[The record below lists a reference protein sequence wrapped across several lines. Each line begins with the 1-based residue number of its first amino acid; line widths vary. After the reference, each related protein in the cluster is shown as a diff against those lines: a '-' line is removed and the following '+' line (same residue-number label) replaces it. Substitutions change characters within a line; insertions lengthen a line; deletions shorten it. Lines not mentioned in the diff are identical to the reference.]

1 MRRATFWFIFGTV
14 LLDMLALG
22 IIAPVFPKLVI
33 QLEGGNEAGAAG
45 AVGLFGTVWAA
56 MQFVFAP
63 VLGALSD
70 RVGRRPVILLSCL
83 GLGLDCAVMALAPS
97 VGWLFVGRMLSGI
110 TASSF
115 STSFAYIADVTE
127 PDERAGRFGLLGV
140 AFGIGFI
147 LGPAVGGLLGG
158 VGPRA
163 PVWAAGGLS
172 LVGAAGGGVALSPA
186 RPAPRGGAI
195 SLGPAPPPSGRR
207 ARC

>member
-33 QLEGGNEAGAAG
+33 QLERGNDASAASALG
-45 AVGLFGTVWAA
+45 MFGTVWAA

-83 GLGLDCAVMALAPS
+83 GLALDYAIMALAPT
-97 VGWLFVGRMLSGI
+97 GAWLFVGRGLSGI

-127 PDERAGRFGLLGV
+127 PDERAARFGLRGM
-140 AFGIGFI
+140 AFGLGFV
-147 LGPAVGGLLGG
+147 LGP
-158 VGPRA
+158 
-163 PVWAAGGLS
+163 
-172 LVGAAGGGVALSPA
+172 AGGGVAGGDRRRRPRLGAGALHARGVRTGRFALSPTV
-186 RPAPRGGAI
+186 PRD
-195 SLGPAPPPSGRR
+195 R
-207 ARC
+207 AA

>member
-14 LLDMLALG
+14 LLDRLALG

-45 AVGLFGTVWAA
+45 LFGVFGTVWAT

-70 RVGRRPVILLSCL
+70 RVGRRPVILVSCL
-83 GLGLDCAVMALAPS
+83 GLGLDYAIMALAPT
-97 VGWLFVGRMLSGI
+97 VGWLFLGRVLSGI

-115 STSFAYIADVTE
+115 STSFACIADVTP
-127 PDERAGRFGLLGV
+127 PDERAGRFGLLGM
-140 AFGIGFI
+140 AFGVGFI

-158 VGPRA
+158 
-163 PVWAAGGLS
+163 
-172 LVGAAGGGVALSPA
+172 GGVTAPALA
-186 RPAPRGGAI
+186 
-195 SLGPAPPPSGRR
+195 
-207 ARC
+207 